1 MEGTSKKIDIY
12 TGSQKTALCY
22 EVFFC
27 TRVKYNDEIKI
38 VYMVTDDGDRGIDG
52 CTIHWNNIIIIII
65 HIIIN
70 NHKNVNKT
78 PLQNWNQQSGAFFF
92 FCISFVFLFT
102 WELYNSFLPFF
113 SQVKLLLDHIS
124 ILFQKHPASSFTW
137 LFWISYSIKSNKTKK
152 SKQENRLKNKTI
164 HLQQEKRQMYIWIYN
179 KPIFIYQL
187 SAH

>member
-92 FCISFVFLFT
+92 FFVFHLFFCLHENFT
-102 WELYNSFLPFF
+102 IVFCHFFLRLNYYLIISPYYFKSIQHLASPGCF
-113 SQVKLLLDHIS
+113 EYHI
-124 ILFQKHPASSFTW
+124 Q
-137 LFWISYSIKSNKTKK
+137 
-152 SKQENRLKNKTI
+152 
-164 HLQQEKRQMYIWIYN
+164 
-179 KPIFIYQL
+179 
-187 SAH
+187 